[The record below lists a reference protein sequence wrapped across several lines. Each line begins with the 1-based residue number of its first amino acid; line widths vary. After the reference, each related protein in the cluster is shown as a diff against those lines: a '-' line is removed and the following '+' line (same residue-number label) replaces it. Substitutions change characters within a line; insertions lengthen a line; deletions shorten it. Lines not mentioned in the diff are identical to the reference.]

1 MQKDI
6 LKKQF
11 GDMLVC
17 YRLDSETG
25 LIGLSVEPAL
35 SLCHA
40 DRRVKIQS
48 LAEAKIIGDNY
59 SGSYFGG
66 TSMKYSD
73 TTNSLKLDKQAITEN
88 NGNTAITTYLKSD
101 TGIEVRHTLTYKN
114 GREYLTVL
122 TELINNSDTDIQ
134 LEMLSSFA
142 VYNISPYLS
151 GAGENKMTLHRLRS
165 KWSQEGRLIS
175 ESLEDL
181 QLEECWCYANSNSV
195 RFGQVGSM
203 PVKGYF
209 PFMALEDTENGV
221 IWGVQ
226 MGCPSSWQMEVT
238 RADDGVCLSGGLADR
253 ETGHWV
259 KTVKRGE
266 TFTAP
271 EAVISVCAGD
281 IDDISQRLVSA
292 QEDRLDIPDSEETL
306 PVIFNEYCTTWGN
319 PSHEN
324 IKKILEAIKGRGIDY
339 FVIDC
344 GWFKRDGVRWDI
356 SMGDYI
362 PSKTLFPNGIKE
374 TADLIQS
381 YGMRAGIWF
390 EFENVGSASEAYH
403 NTEHLLKRDGITLT
417 TQNRRFWDMND
428 EWVQNYLDERVICFL
443 KNNGFNYIKVD
454 YNDTIGIGCDNSD
467 SLGEGLRL
475 NMLASADYFRKI
487 RREVPDIVIENC
499 ASGGNRLEPCFMSLS
514 SMASFS
520 DAHEC
525 VEIPIIAGNL
535 HRAVLPRQSQI
546 WCVIRKSDSI
556 KRIAYSVSAGLLGRL
571 CLSGDVTELTAEQ
584 WDAIDRGIAFYK
596 KAVPV
601 IRQGKSRRFGT
612 EIKSERHPEG
622 YQAILR
628 TNGRYALCVI
638 HTFKNS
644 PASVIIPAD
653 GYIVSA
659 SYSYGRVNARTE
671 NGALV
676 LDGCEDF
683 CGYGILLGVDEANMQ
698 ETSQ

>member
-1 MQKDI
+1 MQKEI

-11 GDMLVC
+11 NDMFVR
-17 YRLDSETG
+17 YSLDSETG
-25 LIGLSVEPAL
+25 LAGLSIEPAFVP
-35 SLCHA
+35 CYA
-40 DRRVKIQS
+40 ERRVKVQS
-48 LAEAKIIGDNY
+48 LAEAKIIGDAY
-59 SGSYFGG
+59 PGTYFGG

-73 TTNSLKLDKQAITEN
+73 TTYSLKFDRQEITERC
-88 NGNTAITTYLKSD
+88 GGFVITTYLKSD
-101 TGIEVRHTLTYKN
+101 CGIEIHHMLTHLKERKYF
-114 GREYLTVL
+114 TVG
-122 TELINNSDTDIQ
+122 TELINNSDKDIQ

-142 VYNISPYLS
+142 LYNISPYLT
-151 GAGENKMTLHRLRS
+151 GAGENKMKLHRLRS

-253 ETGHWV
+253 EFGHWV
-259 KTVKRGE
+259 KTVRQGE
-266 TFTAP
+266 KFTSP
-271 EAVISVCAGD
+271 EAVISVCRGG
-281 IDDISQRLVSA
+281 IDDISSRLVSA
-292 QEDRLDIPDSEETL
+292 QEDRLDIPACEETL

-324 IKKILEAIKGRGIDY
+324 ITEILESIKDKGIEY
-339 FVIDC
+339 FVVDC

-362 PSKTLFPNGIKE
+362 PSATLFPNGIKE
-374 TADLIQS
+374 TVDLIHS

-390 EFENVGSASEAYH
+390 EFENVGSASEAYK
-403 NTEHLLKRDGITLT
+403 NEKHLLKRDGITLT
-417 TQNRRFWDMND
+417 TQNRRFWNMND
-428 EWVQNYLDERVICFL
+428 EWVQSYLDEKVIDFL
-443 KNNGFNYIKVD
+443 KNNGFGYIKVD
-454 YNDTIGIGCDNSD
+454 YNETIGIGCDNSD
-467 SLGEGLRL
+467 SLGEGLRQ
-475 NMLASADYFRKI
+475 NMLATVDYFRKI

-525 VEIPIIAGNL
+525 IEIPIIAANL
-535 HRAVLPRQSQI
+535 HRAILPCQSQI
-546 WCVIRKSDSI
+546 WCVIRKSDSV
-556 KRIAYSVSAGLLGRL
+556 KRIAYSVSAALLGRL

-584 WDAIDRGIAFYK
+584 WDVIDRGIAFYK
-596 KAVPV
+596 TAVPV
-601 IRQGKSRRFGT
+601 IKHGKSRRFGT
-612 EIKSERHPEG
+612 DIKSERHPEG

-628 TNGRYALCVI
+628 VNEKCALCVI
-638 HTFKNS
+638 HTFKNT
-644 PASVIIPAD
+644 PAIIRVPAD
-653 GYIVSA
+653 GYTITA
-659 SYSYGRVNARTE
+659 AYSHGDVRAYTE
-671 NGALV
+671 NGMLV
-676 LDGCEDF
+676 LEECEDF
-683 CGYGILLGVDEANMQ
+683 SGYGIMMKI
-698 ETSQ
+698 

>member
-1 MQKDI
+1 MQKEL
-6 LKKQF
+6 LKKQLN
-11 GDMLVC
+11 DMYVI
-17 YRLDSETG
+17 YSLDTETG
-25 LIGLSVEPAL
+25 LAGLSIEL
-35 SLCHA
+35 A
-40 DRRVKIQS
+40 DKRKYSERRVNLHS
-48 LAEAKIIGDNY
+48 LAEAKIVGDNY

-73 TTNSLKLDKQAITEN
+73 TTYSLKFDKQEIAGN
-88 NGNTAITTYLKSD
+88 NGDTVITTYLKSD
-101 TGIEVRHTLTYKN
+101 EGIEIRHTLTHRN
-114 GREYLTVL
+114 GREYLAVS
-122 TELINNSDTDIQ
+122 TELINNSDRDIQ

-142 VYNISPYLS
+142 LYNISPYLA
-151 GAGENKMTLHRLRS
+151 GAGENKMVLHRMRS
-165 KWSQEGRLIS
+165 KWSQEGRLVS

-181 QLEECWCYANSNSV
+181 QLEECWCYANSNSL

-209 PFMALEDTENGV
+209 PFMALEDTENQV

-253 ETGHWV
+253 EFGHWM

-266 TFTAP
+266 AFAGP

-281 IDDISQRLVSA
+281 IDDISYRLVSA
-292 QEDRLDIPDSEETL
+292 QEDRLDVPKSEETL

-324 IKKILEAIKGRGIDY
+324 IKGILEAIKDKGIDY
-339 FVIDC
+339 FVVDC

-362 PSKTLFPNGIKE
+362 PSETLFPNGIGE
-374 TADLIQS
+374 TAEMIRS

-390 EFENVGSASEAYH
+390 EFENVGRASDAYN
-403 NTEHLLKRDGITLT
+403 NTDHLLKRDGITLT

-428 EWVQNYLDERVICFL
+428 EWVQKYLDERVIGFL
-443 KNNGFNYIKVD
+443 REYGFGYIKVD

-467 SLGEGLRL
+467 SLGEGLRK
-475 NMLASADYFRKI
+475 NMLASADYFKKI

-525 VEIPIIAGNL
+525 IEIPIIAANL
-535 HRAVLPRQSQI
+535 HRAILPRQSQI
-546 WCVIRKSDSI
+546 WCVIRQNDSVQ
-556 KRIAYSVSAGLLGRL
+556 RIAYSVAAAFLGRM

-601 IRQGKSRRFGT
+601 IKRGKTRRFGT
-612 EIKSERHPEG
+612 KIKSERHPEG

-628 TNGRYALCVI
+628 VNEQYALCVV
-638 HTFKNS
+638 HTFENAPDKIEVPVGDYTVTNVYS
-644 PASVIIPAD
+644 QGNVI
-653 GYIVSA
+653 
-659 SYSYGRVNARTE
+659 ARTE
-671 NGALV
+671 GGMLI
-676 LDGCEDF
+676 LDGCADF
-683 CGYGILLGVDEANMQ
+683 CGYGILMKI
-698 ETSQ
+698 

>member
-1 MQKDI
+1 MKTDGDNMQKEI

-17 YRLDSETG
+17 CSVDSETG
-25 LIGLSVEPAL
+25 LIGLSAEPAMGL
-35 SLCHA
+35 RHA
-40 DRRVKIQS
+40 ERRVKIQS

-66 TSMKYSD
+66 TSMKYSG
-73 TTNSLKLDKQAITEN
+73 TTYSLKFDRQEITEN
-88 NGNTAITTYLKSD
+88 NGDTAIITYLKSG
-101 TGIEVRHTLTYKN
+101 TGIEIRHTLTYKN

-122 TELINNSDTDIQ
+122 TELINNSDTDIR

-195 RFGQVGSM
+195 RFGQTGSM

-266 TFTAP
+266 KFTAP
-271 EAVISVCAGD
+271 EAVISVCTGD
-281 IDDISQRLVSA
+281 IDDISSRLVSA

-324 IKKILEAIKGRGIDY
+324 IKTILETIKDRDIDY

-374 TADLIQS
+374 TADLIHS

-403 NTEHLLKRDGITLT
+403 NTEHLLKRDGIPLT

-428 EWVQNYLDERVICFL
+428 EWVQSYLDERVIGFL
-443 KNNGFNYIKVD
+443 NNNGFNYIKVD
-454 YNDTIGIGCDNSD
+454 YNETIGIGCDNGD
-467 SLGEGLRL
+467 SLGEGLRQ
-475 NMLASADYFRKI
+475 NMLASVDYFRKI

-525 VEIPIIAGNL
+525 IEIPIIAGNL
-535 HRAVLPRQSQI
+535 HRAILPRQSQI

-601 IRQGKSRRFGT
+601 IKRGKSRRFGPK
-612 EIKSERHPEG
+612 IKSERHPEG

-628 TNGRYALCVI
+628 VNEQCALCVV
-638 HTFKNS
+638 HTFENAPDKIEV
-644 PASVIIPAD
+644 PVGD
-653 GYIVSA
+653 YTVTDV
-659 SYSYGRVNARTE
+659 YSHGNLIARAE
-671 NGALV
+671 SGMLI
-676 LDGCEDF
+676 LEGCEDF
-683 CGYGILLGVDEANMQ
+683 CGYGILLKI
-698 ETSQ
+698 